1 MRAFLYCLMG
11 IAHLLAALAFAFVAM
26 DNTGAAL
33 GFGFIAS
40 MAVTAALVLLMEVLS

>member
-26 DNTGAAL
+26 DNTGALLQTAGGLFWVGL
-33 GFGFIAS
+33 G
-40 MAVTAALVLLMEVLS
+40 LLTEG